1 MLSGDSLRFNVK
13 GGAMPERPRR
23 RDAQQ
28 NRQRIVAAATTVI
41 ADDGP
46 DASLE
51 KIATT
56 AGVGAGTLYRH
67 FPTRSDLLAAVF
79 EGRIIELSDR
89 ADALCDQQ
97 PPGVALAAWV
107 AAMLDHA
114 MTDNGL
120 LAALA
125 LAGTKPEIDCSAMI
139 LGAAAAVLERA
150 QDAGDIRRD
159 VTADDLL
166 RLVVGIG
173 LANDERIQ
181 AHRLLNVTLDGLR
194 RAERSDS

>member
-1 MLSGDSLRFNVK
+1 MS
-13 GGAMPERPRR
+13 ERPQR

-28 NRQRIVAAATTVI
+28 NRRRIVTAAAIVI

-46 DASLE
+46 DASLD
-51 KIATT
+51 KIATR

-89 ADALCDQQ
+89 A
-97 PPGVALAAWV
+97 VALGDHASPEIALAEWV

-114 MTDNGL
+114 LTDNGL

-125 LAGTKPEIDCSAMI
+125 LTGTKPEIDCSAMI
-139 LGAAAAVLERA
+139 LRAAGTVLERA
-150 QDAGDIRRD
+150 QHAGEIRGD

-166 RLVVGIG
+166 RLVIGIG
-173 LANDERIQ
+173 LANDERVQ
-181 AHRLLNVTLDGLR
+181 ALRLLDVILDGLR
-194 RAERSDS
+194 RVPRGDG

>member
-1 MLSGDSLRFNVK
+1 
-13 GGAMPERPRR
+13 MPERPRR

-28 NRQRIVAAATTVI
+28 NRERIVTAAATVI

-46 DASLE
+46 DASLD
-51 KIATT
+51 KIATR

-89 ADALCDQQ
+89 AVALCDH
-97 PPGVALAAWV
+97 PRPGVALAEWV

-114 MTDNGL
+114 LTDNGL

-125 LAGTKPEIDCSAMI
+125 LTGTKPEIDCSAMI
-139 LGAAAAVLERA
+139 LRAADTVLERA
-150 QDAGDIRRD
+150 QDAGEIRRD

-166 RLVVGIG
+166 RLIVGIG
-173 LANDERIQ
+173 LANDERVQ

-194 RAERSDS
+194 RAERSDP

>member
-1 MLSGDSLRFNVK
+1 MPQRPLRS
-13 GGAMPERPRR
+13 
-23 RDAQQ
+23 DAQQ
-28 NRQRIVAAATTVI
+28 NRERIVTAAATVI

-46 DASLE
+46 GASLD
-51 KIATT
+51 KIATR

-89 ADALCDQQ
+89 AVVLCDHQR
-97 PPGVALAAWV
+97 PGVALAEWV

-114 MTDNGL
+114 LTDNGL

-125 LAGTKPEIDCSAMI
+125 LTGTKPEINCSAMI
-139 LGAAAAVLERA
+139 LRAAAAVLERA
-150 QDAGDIRRD
+150 QDAGEIRGD

-166 RLVVGIG
+166 RLIVGIG

-181 AHRLLNVTLDGLR
+181 AHRLLKVTFDGLR
-194 RAERSDS
+194 RAERSDP